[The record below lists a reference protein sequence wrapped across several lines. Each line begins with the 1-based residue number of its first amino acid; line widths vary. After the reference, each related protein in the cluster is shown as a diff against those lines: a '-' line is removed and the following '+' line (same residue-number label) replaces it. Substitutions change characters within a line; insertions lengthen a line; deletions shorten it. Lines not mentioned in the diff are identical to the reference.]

1 MQHHL
6 TILVSKLTAHY
17 TAAATSEDMTKTE
30 KNHSPE
36 QEKNTKI

>member
-17 TAAATSEDMTKTE
+17 TAAATPEDMTKR
-30 KNHSPE
+30 KKKHSPE
-36 QEKNTKI
+36 QVKNTKI